1 MKYSVK
7 MLNKILYSFLSY
19 VKKGKT
25 LIDIAK
31 AEDWMQQE
39 EAKGNSFPKGT
50 VTANGF
56 IGTKNTV
63 NMNDAMTKVQ
73 KDVLDIFNKNLDY
86 IKGTKGYT
94 LDEDNNLIEHTL
106 LRRVKKPSKNMKK
119 AVYNNILAEVNKVN
133 KTNNKTSN
141 K

>member
-1 MKYSVK
+1 
-7 MLNKILYSFLSY
+7 
-19 VKKGKT
+19 
-25 LIDIAK
+25 
-31 AEDWMQQE
+31 
-39 EAKGNSFPKGT
+39 
-50 VTANGF
+50 
-56 IGTKNTV
+56 
-63 NMNDAMTKVQ
+63 MNDAMTKVQ

>member
-19 VKKGKT
+19 VKKGVT

-50 VTANGF
+50 VTAHGF

-73 KDVLDIFNKNLDY
+73 KDVLEIFNKNLDY

-94 LDEDNNLIEHTL
+94 LDEDKNLIEHTL
-106 LRRVKKPSKNMKK
+106 LRRVK
-119 AVYNNILAEVNKVN
+119 ILI
-133 KTNNKTSN
+133 
-141 K
+141 